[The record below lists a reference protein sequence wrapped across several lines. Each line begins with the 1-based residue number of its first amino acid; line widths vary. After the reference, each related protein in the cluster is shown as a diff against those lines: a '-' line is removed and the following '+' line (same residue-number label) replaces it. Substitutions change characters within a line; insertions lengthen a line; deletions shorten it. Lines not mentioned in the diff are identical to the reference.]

1 MTDARGTD
9 DALTEFVARAEE
21 AASTFMRGD
30 MDRYLELIQ
39 HARGYTLIDLEQMAV
54 LARGEMMQV
63 PTAATET

>member
-30 MDRYLELIQ
+30 MDHYLELIQ
-39 HARGYTLIDLEQMAV
+39 HARG
-54 LARGEMMQV
+54 
-63 PTAATET
+63 